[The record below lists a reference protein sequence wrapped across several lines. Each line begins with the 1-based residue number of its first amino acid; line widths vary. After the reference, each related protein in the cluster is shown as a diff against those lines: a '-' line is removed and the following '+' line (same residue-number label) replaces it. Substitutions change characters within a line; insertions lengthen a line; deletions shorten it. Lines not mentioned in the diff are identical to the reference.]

1 VTSSIAPVPAPP
13 DLPRLAP
20 EEANR
25 MMSHLVF
32 LPVYPE
38 LPEWALDRLAGAVEE
53 VGGVGTELESRG

>member
-1 VTSSIAPVPAPP
+1 
-13 DLPRLAP
+13 
-20 EEANR
+20 